1 MGDHAP
7 PYIVANDNLGRIP
20 GLVAVAGLMND
31 HILTVAVSVASG
43 MVAIT
48 SAIPSLA
55 PDAVAIGVAQRPHHP
70 DLDGRPAGHAVRGYD
85 RDDLP
90 RWSGTHPERDR
101 PVPARPPQ
109 LRLSIHRSGH
119 VRLHPGGDRGN
130 SAARGDTAYND
141 FPRVLFLLARDF
153 HAPRI
158 FLRMGDRLAFTNGIL
173 LLSVAAAAIYLAFG
187 GKTDPLRRALQ
198 VSHRPAGCTPL
209 RWRSG
214 QASNDGRCWCGRS
227 EVGLAVR

>member
-1 MGDHAP
+1 M
-7 PYIVANDNLGRIP
+7 V
-20 GLVAVAGLMND
+20 GLLVTLFAGTIAM
-31 HILTVAVSVASG
+31 IY
-43 MVAIT
+43 
-48 SAIPSLA
+48 
-55 PDAVAIGVAQRPHHP
+55 
-70 DLDGRPAGHAVRGYD
+70 LDGV
-85 RDDLP
+85 
-90 RWSGTHPERDR
+90 
-101 PVPARPPQ
+101 VPTPNETVPSQ
-109 LRLSIHRSGH
+109 LAHRSFG
-119 VRLHPGGDRGN
+119 
-130 SAARGDTAYND
+130 SAFTGQVMYAFTQAATATILLLAANTAYND